1 MTRAAPSYQ
10 GLRPASARAS
20 RAARGASKK
29 SDTRPELALR
39 RLLFRAGYRYRK
51 DVAGLPGR
59 PDIAFLKAKVAVF
72 CDGDFWHGRDWA
84 ARKAALARGSNA
96 PYWLAKIERN
106 MQRDLESQRKL
117 EARGWLVLRFWESE
131 ITAAPAAVAREIA
144 SALEGLEL

>member
-1 MTRAAPSYQ
+1 MTRKAPSYQ

-29 SDTRPELALR
+29 RDTRPELALR
-39 RLLFRAGYRYRK
+39 RLLFHAGHRYRK

-59 PDIAFLKAKVAVF
+59 PDLAFLAAKVAVF

-84 ARKAALARGSNA
+84 ARKRALARGTNA

-106 MQRDLESQRKL
+106 MERDLESQRAL
-117 EARGWLVLRFWESE
+117 EARGWRVLRFWESE
-131 ITAAPAAVAREIA
+131 IAAAPAAVASEIVA
-144 SALEGLEL
+144 ALHGLEP